1 MASNEPYDIKIAML
15 RLNTKNSQ
23 IIKQYYIKMEEL
35 IRLYAQYTTLFI
47 EKEKEQ
53 MSREMNSLQLIM
65 EEMKIANLKQEEE
78 RKLDRLMLTESRN
91 MLRIMGIEI
100 KTVKN
105 NNNNLIDQNNEL
117 LERVDEVL
125 LKWMWFKLIPIMV
138 KKHHSNILKVVLM
151 KKHMTLLKYQIKL
164 YTGNLLHYLIVEK
177 S

>member
-1 MASNEPYDIKIAML
+1 MKPYDIKIAML

-100 KTVKN
+100 K
-105 NNNNLIDQNNEL
+105 L
-117 LERVDEVL
+117 
-125 LKWMWFKLIPIMV
+125 
-138 KKHHSNILKVVLM
+138 
-151 KKHMTLLKYQIKL
+151 
-164 YTGNLLHYLIVEK
+164 
-177 S
+177 

>member
-1 MASNEPYDIKIAML
+1 
-15 RLNTKNSQ
+15 
-23 IIKQYYIKMEEL
+23 MEEL

-105 NNNNLIDQNNEL
+105 NNNNLI
-117 LERVDEVL
+117 VS
-125 LKWMWFKLIPIMV
+125 KIMNFW
-138 KKHHSNILKVVLM
+138 K
-151 KKHMTLLKYQIKL
+151 
-164 YTGNLLHYLIVEK
+164 E
-177 S
+177 

>member
-1 MASNEPYDIKIAML
+1 MKPYDIKIAML

-91 MLRIMGIEI
+91 MLRIMG
-100 KTVKN
+100 
-105 NNNNLIDQNNEL
+105 
-117 LERVDEVL
+117 
-125 LKWMWFKLIPIMV
+125 
-138 KKHHSNILKVVLM
+138 
-151 KKHMTLLKYQIKL
+151 
-164 YTGNLLHYLIVEK
+164 
-177 S
+177 

>member
-1 MASNEPYDIKIAML
+1 MKPYDIKIAML

-100 KTVKN
+100 KTVK
-105 NNNNLIDQNNEL
+105 I
-117 LERVDEVL
+117 
-125 LKWMWFKLIPIMV
+125 II
-138 KKHHSNILKVVLM
+138 
-151 KKHMTLLKYQIKL
+151 
-164 YTGNLLHYLIVEK
+164 
-177 S
+177 

>member
-1 MASNEPYDIKIAML
+1 ML

-117 LERVDEVL
+117 LERVYEVYI
-125 LKWMWFKLIPIMV
+125 KWMWFKLNLIFQ
-138 KKHHSNILKVVLM
+138 LKIGHLN
-151 KKHMTLLKYQIKL
+151 QIK
-164 YTGNLLHYLIVEK
+164 IKEK
-177 S
+177 NVSSS